1 MLRLN
6 CSRMGL
12 KIKFELLKKSCLLL
26 VSQFHYFWHRINSQS
41 RFQRFF
47 LAETGDK
54 NFQHIAERGCLCR
67 AGVYDDKVGGRFHF
81 LSTLG
86 VILFTL
92 AIEVRHAVEALK
104 LDRWLVAKFCRVRLF
119 RVDSFLTEGDASRCI
134 HCVSDRATMLIPPI
148 QEYQTA
154 SRSQFRFP

>member
-6 CSRMGL
+6 CSRMRL

-26 VSQFHYFWHRINSQS
+26 VFSFIIFGIASILNLDFSAFFSQK
-41 RFQRFF
+41 
-47 LAETGDK
+47 LAIKIFNTLRND
-54 NFQHIAERGCLCR
+54 GCLCR
-67 AGVYDDKVGGRFHF
+67 ARVYDDKVGGRFHF

-104 LDRWLVAKFCRVRLF
+104 LDRWLVAKFRRVRLF
-119 RVDSFLTEGDASRCI
+119 RVDSFLTGGDASSCI
-134 HCVSDRATMLIPPI
+134 HCVSYRATMLIPPI
-148 QEYQTA
+148 QEY
-154 SRSQFRFP
+154 